1 MSPADLETL
10 AAELATGAGRLLRDD
25 YFGKV
30 GLSFD
35 SKADADGVDYGDVVS
50 EADAAAH
57 RHIATALALA
67 RPADVLLS
75 EEGEPGAAQRATVPG
90 TFTWIAD
97 PLDGTVNF
105 VLGNPHWCVSV
116 ACANADGEVVAAAVY
131 DACRDELFVARRG
144 GGARLNGRTLAVRPI
159 ASLRLATI
167 VTSMMPGDRNA
178 AFQRDVAVPLARAT
192 AGARSMWAPA
202 LDLCWLA
209 AGRVHAFAEWSLK
222 EWDTA
227 AAGFI
232 LEQAGG
238 ACQPWVAH
246 AGLLAAATPALLD
259 ELAAVVNA
267 SAT

>member
-1 MSPADLETL
+1 MMAPADLETL
-10 AAELATGAGRLLRDD
+10 AAELATGAGRLLRDE

-35 SKADADGVDYGDVVS
+35 AKAAADGVDYGDVVS

-57 RHIATALALA
+57 DHIESVLA
-67 RPADVLLS
+67 RKRPDDLLLS
-75 EEGEPGAAQRATVPG
+75 EEGEPGSARYATASG
-90 TFTWIAD
+90 AFTWIVD

-116 ACANADGEVVAAAVY
+116 ACADVAGEVVAAAVY
-131 DACRDELFVARRG
+131 DACRDELFVAQKG
-144 GGARLNGRTLAVRPI
+144 GGARLNGRTLTVRPVS
-159 ASLRLATI
+159 SLGLATI
-167 VTSMMPGDRNA
+167 VTSMMPGERNA

-227 AAGFI
+227 AAGLI
-232 LEQAGG
+232 VDRAGG
-238 ACQPWVAH
+238 VCRPWGAH
-246 AGLLAAATPALLD
+246 EGLLAASTPELLA
-259 ELAAVVNA
+259 ELAEAVGA
-267 SAT
+267 I

>member
-10 AAELATGAGRLLRDD
+10 AADLATGAGRLLRHT

-30 GLSFD
+30 GLSVD
-35 SKADADGVDYGDVVS
+35 SKAAADGVDYGDVVS

-57 RHIATALALA
+57 DYIASALAHS
-67 RPADVLLS
+67 RPDDVLFS
-75 EEGEPGAAQRATVPG
+75 EEGEPGSAARATASG
-90 TFTWIAD
+90 TFTWIVD

-116 ACANADGEVVAAAVY
+116 ACANADGEVVASAVY
-131 DACRDELFVARRG
+131 DACRDELFVAHEG
-144 GGARLNGRTLAVRPI
+144 GRARLNDRTIAVRPVT
-159 ASLRLATI
+159 ALSLATI

-232 LEQAGG
+232 VEQAGG
-238 ACQPWVAH
+238 VCRPWAAH
-246 AGLLAAATPALLD
+246 AGLLAAATPALLA

-267 SAT
+267 TAT